1 MRESM
6 RTPTLTFARARCTS
20 QRRHPSLA
28 PRLTPTL
35 CLIRYGDKGIP
46 PIIPPSSALQFE
58 VELLSVQ
65 VTKTRLTRLEP
76 KPGPNPGPNPG
87 PDPSSNP
94 GPGLGP
100 GPGPDPGPGPGP
112 GRVHS
117 RAVTRVQP
125 RGLLASQ
132 AAPKARTTIAE
143 DNPENERTPQSIQAA
158 YEKRMAAMPAK
169 KEGLEGLVAW
179 ALRTRAR
186 HR

>member
-1 MRESM
+1 M

-35 CLIRYGDKGIP
+35 RLIRYGDKGIP

-87 PDPSSNP
+87 PDPDSS
-94 GPGLGP
+94 
-100 GPGPDPGPGPGP
+100 PGP

-125 RGLLASQ
+125 RGLNASQ